1 MRPKNGRFTRGPPFF
16 LRSATCSFFG
26 VAYTG
31 FCSFSVA
38 LRWRYFSK
46 NASKKW
52 AIYTGTP
59 FFLRSDVC
67 SFLGRLTRGFCSFS
81 VALFVFLNLPLGRFI
96 RGLPFFSLLRHL
108 FFFGRGS
115 SFFLRFQ
122 CGAVLYFRCMA
133 LYERRFGFAVSWL
146 CECRLSHLG
155 GGVNKKTHCP
165 AGGPQIGNRPG
176 LACGVLASLS
186 RVGSEDVKLGVAAS
200 RDG

>member
-1 MRPKNGRFTRGPPFF
+1 MGG
-16 LRSATCSFFG
+16 LHG
-26 VAYTG
+26 G
-31 FCSFSVA
+31 F
-38 LRWRYFSK
+38 R
-46 NASKKW
+46 
-52 AIYTGTP
+52 
-59 FFLRSDVC
+59 
-67 SFLGRLTRGFCSFS
+67 SFS
-81 VALFVFLNLPLGRFI
+81 VALFVFFKFAFGAVYTGTPV
-96 RGLPFFSLLRHL
+96 FSLLRHL

-133 LYERRFGFAVSWL
+133 RGARLFGFAVSWL

-165 AGGPQIGNRPG
+165 AGGPQRWNRPG
-176 LACGVLASLS
+176 RACGVLASLS